1 MADWLIGDC
10 RCSCVLF
17 DFSGASGVFSP
28 RPRCLDRHGAET
40 RLRGNHPYHLVD
52 FVSIFCITGFFC
64 WLLYFVASSR
74 AQKKSNLIK
83 MFILPILSL
92 KNKIKIQILLKT
104 WSQKQYLS
112 RKQKNCTKLLHQQ
125 KKAGYLES
133 SHVILCHHHRPFKL
147 KDTYKVNI

>member
-17 DFSGASGVFSP
+17 DFSGTSGVFSP
-28 RPRCLDRHGAET
+28 RSRRPDRHGAET
-40 RLRGNHPYHLVD
+40 RLRGNHPNHLVD

-64 WLLYFVASSR
+64 WLLCLWHR
-74 AQKKSNLIK
+74 LGHRKSNLIK

-92 KNKIKIQILLKT
+92 IKILLIT

-133 SHVILCHHHRPFKL
+133 SHVILCYHHRPFKL
-147 KDTYKVNI
+147 KDTCKVNI

>member
-1 MADWLIGDC
+1 
-10 RCSCVLF
+10 
-17 DFSGASGVFSP
+17 
-28 RPRCLDRHGAET
+28 
-40 RLRGNHPYHLVD
+40 
-52 FVSIFCITGFFC
+52 
-64 WLLYFVASSR
+64 
-74 AQKKSNLIK
+74 

-92 KNKIKIQILLKT
+92 KNKKKIQILLKT